1 MRLWGLTEHVRPHLA
16 RGGNMALI
24 SVFDV
29 LGPNMIGPSSSHTAG
44 ASSIAYLAQKMA
56 GSVKKVKFILYGSF
70 AETYHGHGTDKALL
84 GGILGFRTDD
94 KRIRESFKI
103 ADDRGV
109 EFEFETNTTETD
121 VHPNTVDIHIDTVD
135 GRVLDVRGES
145 IGGGKCRIVRID
157 GVPVDFT
164 GEYSAAIIV
173 QKDVPGV
180 VKHIAGALS
189 DRNINIAF
197 MRLFREG
204 KHERAYT
211 IVETDSSLPEELK
224 DAIMQNKNVEDVMI
238 VQV

>member
-1 MRLWGLTEHVRPHLA
+1 
-16 RGGNMALI
+16 MASI

-44 ASSIAYLAQKMA
+44 ASSIAFLAQKMA
-56 GSVKKVKFILYGSF
+56 GGSIKAVVFTLYGSF
-70 AETYHGHGTDKALL
+70 AKTYHGHGTDKALL

-94 KRIRESFKI
+94 KRIRDSFKI
-103 ADDRGV
+103 AADRGV
-109 EFEFETNTTETD
+109 KFEFVTNEIETD
-121 VHPNTVDIHIDTVD
+121 VHPNTVDIHIETED

-145 IGGGKCRIVRID
+145 IGGGKCRIVKID
-157 GVPVDFT
+157 NVPVDFS

-173 QKDVPGV
+173 QKDMPGV
-180 VKHIAGALS
+180 IKHIAGAMS

-204 KHERAYT
+204 KHGRAYT

-224 DAIMQNKNVEDVMI
+224 DAIMQNKYVEDVML
-238 VQV
+238 VQI

>member
-1 MRLWGLTEHVRPHLA
+1 
-16 RGGNMALI
+16 MASI

-56 GSVKKVKFILYGSF
+56 GGNIKKVEFILYGSF

-84 GGILGFRTDD
+84 GGILGFTTDD
-94 KRIRESFKI
+94 KRIRDSFKI
-103 ADDRGV
+103 ANDRGV
-109 EFEFETNTTETD
+109 EFEFVINETETD
-121 VHPNTVDIHIDTVD
+121 VHPNTVDIHIESAD
-135 GRVLDVRGES
+135 GKVLDVRGES

-157 GVPVDFT
+157 NVPVDFT

-173 QKDVPGV
+173 QKDMPGV
-180 VKHIAGALS
+180 IKHIAGALS

-224 DAIMQNKNVEDVMI
+224 DAILQNKYVEDVMI

>member
-1 MRLWGLTEHVRPHLA
+1 MSS
-16 RGGNMALI
+16 I

-44 ASSIAYLAQKMA
+44 ASSIAYLAWKMA
-56 GSVKKVKFILYGSF
+56 GGNIKHVDFTLYGSF

-84 GGILGFRTDD
+84 GGILGFKTDD

-103 ADDRGV
+103 AEERGV
-109 EFEFETNTTETD
+109 EFDFSTNETETD
-121 VHPNTVDIHIDTVD
+121 VHPNTVDIHIVTGD
-135 GRVLDVRGES
+135 GKTLDVRGES

-157 GVPVDFT
+157 NVPVDFT
-164 GEYSAAIIV
+164 GEYSAAIVV
-173 QKDVPGV
+173 QKDMPGV
-180 VKHIAGALS
+180 ITHIASTLS

-211 IVETDSSLPEELK
+211 IVETDGALPEELK
-224 DAIMQNKNVEDVMI
+224 DAIKQNQYVEDVML
-238 VQV
+238 VQI

>member
-1 MRLWGLTEHVRPHLA
+1 
-16 RGGNMALI
+16 MASI

-56 GSVKKVKFILYGSF
+56 GGNIKKVEFILYGSF

-84 GGILGFRTDD
+84 GGILGFTTDD
-94 KRIRESFKI
+94 KRIRDSFKI
-103 ADDRGV
+103 ANDRGV
-109 EFEFETNTTETD
+109 EFEFVINETETD
-121 VHPNTVDIHIDTVD
+121 VHPNTVDIHIESAE
-135 GRVLDVRGES
+135 GKVLDVRGES

-157 GVPVDFT
+157 NVPVDFT

-173 QKDVPGV
+173 QKDMPGV
-180 VKHIAGALS
+180 IKHIAGALS

-224 DAIMQNKNVEDVMI
+224 DAILQNKYVEDVMI